1 MIIEFKFTV
10 PQDELPQSMFDR
22 WPDVAEAIS
31 TDSDAD
37 AIIIEIE
44 AEYTPYC
51 PGRYDGPPGDCYPA
65 EEASAE
71 IESVTTHV
79 LSGVDQIDEN
89 GDEATSLFPEDFVAH
104 LHQYAEELLE
114 CERDEILEKLLD
126 KGKNLHGDEMSA
138 LLADVEAE
146 VERRR
151 ERAIDD
157 VLDGHA
163 ADMEAAD
170 WAARRTSGGDR

>member
-1 MIIEFKFTV
+1 MIIELTIEIGV
-10 PQDELPQSMFDR
+10 EDLPQSMLDR
-22 WPDVAEAIS
+22 WKTIAEIMA
-31 TDSDAD
+31 AD
-37 AIIIEIE
+37 EGTPIVIELE

-51 PGRYDGPPGDCYPA
+51 PGRYDGPPDKCYPA
-65 EEASAE
+65 EEASVE
-71 IESVTTHV
+71 TESIVTHV
-79 LSGVDQIDEN
+79 VNGVVDEET
-89 GDEATSLFPEDFVAH
+89 GIEIVFPDEFVAQ
-104 LHQYAEELLE
+104 LHRYAMEYLD

-170 WAARRTSGGDR
+170 WAARRTSGGDI